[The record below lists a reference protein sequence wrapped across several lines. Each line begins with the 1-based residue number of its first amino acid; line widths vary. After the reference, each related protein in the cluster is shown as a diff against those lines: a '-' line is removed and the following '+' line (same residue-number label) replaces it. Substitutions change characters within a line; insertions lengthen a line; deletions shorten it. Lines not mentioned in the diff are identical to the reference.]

1 MILLKQPLGTIKYER
16 DSAEVFAGLLSRLDA
31 LGLSV
36 QRVDRSKGEIVAACV
51 GKCFDMILWRC
62 YSDRLLLEIIETGRR
77 ETTVEVSALPN
88 FLMRVPKSDE
98 SRDLSSVVAALR
110 AMDMGTSQPSM
121 SDQPLES

>member
-16 DSAEVFAGLLSRLDA
+16 ESAAVFAGLLSRLDA

-36 QRVDRSKGEIVAACV
+36 QRVDRDKGEIVANCV

-62 YSDRLLLEIIETGRR
+62 YSDRLLLEITETGRR
-77 ETTVEVSALPN
+77 ETTVQVSALPN

-110 AMDMGTSQPSM
+110 AMDLGTSQPSM